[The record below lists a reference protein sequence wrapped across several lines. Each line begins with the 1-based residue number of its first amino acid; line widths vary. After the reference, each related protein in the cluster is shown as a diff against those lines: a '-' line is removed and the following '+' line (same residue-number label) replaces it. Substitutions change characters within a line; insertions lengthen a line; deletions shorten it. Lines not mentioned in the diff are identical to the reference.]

1 MTPSC
6 RYRLLL
12 GEQFSSSFCG
22 GEGGGGVLM
31 VFLVRRAAFCFYCA
45 GRQITVLLPL
55 TVQFDDC
62 FFAGEHGDIRTKRR
76 RGNLYHSTA

>member
-22 GEGGGGVLM
+22 GEGGVDGFFGTEGG
-31 VFLVRRAAFCFYCA
+31 
-45 GRQITVLLPL
+45 LLL
-55 TVQFDDC
+55 LL
-62 FFAGEHGDIRTKRR
+62 
-76 RGNLYHSTA
+76 RG